1 MALLD
6 LRQRTGWLFMAVAVG
21 HILLISAQVST
32 HRGIPLLEA
41 ITFGAFAEVQR
52 AATSA
57 IESVRDTW
65 TNYFALQQIRRENA
79 ELREEVSKLRVGLQ
93 QERALAEQTR
103 TLQQLLDLR
112 SSTSLSTTAAV
123 VIAGGASPE
132 FRTITIDKGTGDGVD
147 SDMAVISPA
156 GVVGRIVLPTARAAK
171 VQLLIDRD
179 AAAGVLVERSR
190 AQGVLIG
197 TGADRLRLDH
207 VPATADV
214 KIGDRV
220 VTSGIEGIYPKGF
233 AIGQIE
239 SFERRAGEFTAVM
252 VRPAVEFSNLEA
264 VLVVTSP
271 PQTDIGSR
279 TQKAGV
285 AAPKADVT
293 TPVSETAAP
302 APAPARAPTPAPA
315 PPRAP
320 VAPTQAQP
328 AAPAPR
334 PDAATRKPQPP
345 PRRRQ
350 TRGNVQKPA
359 APQSQSQVTAP
370 EPGPTTPAPDN
381 SAPPSSAPGVP

>member
-32 HRGIPLLEA
+32 RRGIPVLEA

-57 IESVRDTW
+57 IGSVRDTW

-79 ELREEVSKLRVGLQ
+79 DLRDEVSKLRVGLQ

-112 SSTSLSTTAAV
+112 SSTSLATTAAG

-132 FRTITIDKGTGDGVD
+132 FRTITIDKGTGDGID
-147 SDMAVISPA
+147 SDMAVISPT

-179 AAAGVLVERSR
+179 AAAGALVERSR
-190 AQGVLIG
+190 AQGVLVG
-197 TGADRLRLDH
+197 TGTDRLRLDH
-207 VPATADV
+207 IAATVDIKV
-214 KIGDRV
+214 GDRV

-239 SFERRAGEFTAVM
+239 SFERRAGEFSSVM
-252 VRPAVEFSNLEA
+252 VRPAVEFANLEA
-264 VLVVTSP
+264 VLVVTSS
-271 PQTDIGSR
+271 PQTEAGSR
-279 TQKAGV
+279 TQKAAV
-285 AAPKADVT
+285 APPKADVT
-293 TPVSETAAP
+293 SPVSDAP
-302 APAPARAPTPAPA
+302 APAPPAAAPS
-315 PPRAP
+315 
-320 VAPTQAQP
+320 QP
-328 AAPAPR
+328 AAQTPRAQPTAAAP
-334 PDAATRKPQPP
+334 KPQPAARKP
-345 PRRRQ
+345 PPPARKREPAAGRGGGRRQ
-350 TRGNVQKPA
+350 AET
-359 APQSQSQVTAP
+359 SQSQPTAP
-370 EPGPTTPAPDN
+370 EPAPSAETPEGT
-381 SAPPSSAPGVP
+381 PPSSPGAP

>member
-32 HRGIPLLEA
+32 RRGIPVLEA

-57 IESVRDTW
+57 IGSVRDTW

-79 ELREEVSKLRVGLQ
+79 DLRDEVSKLRVGLQ

-112 SSTSLSTTAAV
+112 SSTSLATTAAA

-132 FRTITIDKGTGDGVD
+132 FRTITIDKGTGDGID
-147 SDMAVISPA
+147 SDMAVISPT

-179 AAAGVLVERSR
+179 AAAGALVERSR
-190 AQGVLIG
+190 AQGVLVG
-197 TGADRLRLDH
+197 TGTDRLRLDH
-207 VPATADV
+207 IAATVDI

-239 SFERRAGEFTAVM
+239 SFERRAGEFSSVM
-252 VRPAVEFSNLEA
+252 VRPAVEFANLEA
-264 VLVVTSP
+264 VLVVTSS
-271 PQTDIGSR
+271 PQTEAGSR
-279 TQKAGV
+279 SQKAAV
-285 AAPKADVT
+285 APPKADVT
-293 TPVSETAAP
+293 SPVSEAP
-302 APAPARAPTPAPA
+302 APAPPAAAPSQPAPQT
-315 PPRAP
+315 PR
-320 VAPTQAQP
+320 AQP
-328 AAPAPR
+328 AA
-334 PDAATRKPQPP
+334 AALKPQPAARKP
-345 PRRRQ
+345 PPPARKREPAAGRGGGRRQ
-350 TRGNVQKPA
+350 AET
-359 APQSQSQVTAP
+359 SQSQQTAP
-370 EPGPTTPAPDN
+370 EPAPSAATPE
-381 SAPPSSAPGVP
+381 STPPSSPGVP